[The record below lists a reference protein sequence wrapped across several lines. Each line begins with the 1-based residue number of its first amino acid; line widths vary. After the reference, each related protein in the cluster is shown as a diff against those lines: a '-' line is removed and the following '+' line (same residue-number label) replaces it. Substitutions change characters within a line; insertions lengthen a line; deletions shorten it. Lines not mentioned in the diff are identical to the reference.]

1 MEEMKYSWKLQIL
14 TVFHVFRY
22 EKVLE
27 TKGVLEIERVLFCRV
42 HLIAEE
48 QVILIFHLNICYPLF
63 LVLNQV
69 LVQQFKLD
77 LVLEL

>member
-27 TKGVLEIERVLFCRV
+27 TKEVLEIERVLFCSVR
-42 HLIAEE
+42 LIAEE
-48 QVILIFHLNICYPLF
+48 QVILIFHLNLYVILSF
-63 LVLNQV
+63 
-69 LVQQFKLD
+69 
-77 LVLEL
+77 